1 MSAIGFV
8 VLEPDAVNIEV
19 KISCFNLLAFLAL
32 FFSLRVRCG
41 GVVASRST
49 LSLRVRAQW
58 RITRDEVP
66 GMHSFR

>member
-49 LSLRVRAQW
+49 LS
-58 RITRDEVP
+58 
-66 GMHSFR
+66 